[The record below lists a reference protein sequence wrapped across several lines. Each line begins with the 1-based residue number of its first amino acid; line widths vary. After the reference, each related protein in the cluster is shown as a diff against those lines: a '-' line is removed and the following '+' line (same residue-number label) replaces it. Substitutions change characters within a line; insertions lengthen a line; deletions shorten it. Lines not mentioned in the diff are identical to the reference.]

1 MTYSWFRL
9 STDDEKNSEVSTSQA
24 PGDIPADGALNGCSE
39 VLPNGNGHAEDLEES
54 PQTVVHS
61 APESNGCEAP
71 CRPSVNG
78 DHVEVANCVELEGAN
93 GVGLEGAKGVGLE
106 GANGVGLE
114 GANGVDLEGVNGAQD
129 SSSVDRL
136 ADGLSRSNIDSNDC
150 KFGLPDDPTVT
161 SQSVQSQPN
170 LNETLPLQNGIT
182 KVVARTDEG

>member
-93 GVGLEGAKGVGLE
+93 GVGLEGA
-106 GANGVGLE
+106 
-114 GANGVDLEGVNGAQD
+114 NGVDLEGVNGAQD

-182 KVVARTDEG
+182 KIVARTDEG